1 MIDFILEN
9 LDGFFKWLGVAV
21 SVGTLIAGATPT
33 TKDDSIVGKVKKV
46 ADYLSVV
53 NTAENRAKLEK
64 YSKKNK

>member
-9 LDGFFKWLGVAV
+9 WEGFFKWLGVAV
-21 SVGTLIAGATPT
+21 SVGTLVAGATPT

-64 YSKKNK
+64 YLKKNK

>member
-53 NTAENRAKLEK
+53 NTAENRAKKKK
-64 YSKKNK
+64 YAKKK

>member
-33 TKDDSIVGKVKKV
+33 TKDDSIVGKIKKV

-64 YSKKNK
+64 YAKKK

>member
-9 LDGFFKWLGVAV
+9 WEGFFKWLGVAV
-21 SVGTLIAGATPT
+21 SVGTLVAGATPT

-64 YSKKNK
+64 YSKKK

>member
-9 LDGFFKWLGVAV
+9 LDGFFKWMGVAV

>member
-1 MIDFILEN
+1 MIDFILEYWES
-9 LDGFFKWLGVAV
+9 FFKWLGVAV
-21 SVGTLIAGATPT
+21 SAGTLIAGATPT
-33 TKDDSIVGKVKKV
+33 TKDDTVVGKIKKV

>member
-9 LDGFFKWLGVAV
+9 WDGFFKWLGVAV

>member
-9 LDGFFKWLGVAV
+9 WEGFFKWLGVAV
-21 SVGTLIAGATPT
+21 SVGTLVAGATPT

-53 NTAENRAKLEK
+53 NTAENRAKLEE
-64 YSKKNK
+64 YSKKKK

>member
-9 LDGFFKWLGVAV
+9 WEGFFKWLGVAV
-21 SVGTLIAGATPT
+21 SVGTLVAGATPT

>member
-21 SVGTLIAGATPT
+21 SVGTFIAGATPT

-64 YSKKNK
+64 YAKKK

>member
-9 LDGFFKWLGVAV
+9 WEGFFKWLGVAV
-21 SVGTLIAGATPT
+21 SVGTLVAGATPT

-64 YSKKNK
+64 YAKKNK

>member
-9 LDGFFKWLGVAV
+9 MEGFFKWLGVAV
-21 SVGTLIAGATPT
+21 SIGTFIAGATPT

-64 YSKKNK
+64 YAKKNK